1 MTVIGVDGCK
11 GGWMAVA
18 WSGEASAAPQASVVP
33 RFGDVIAMDAEVIA
47 VDIPIGLP
55 DIARNGRGC
64 DREARRRL
72 KGKASSVFPAPAR
85 STLLASDHAEASAIN
100 RKFSDPSRGISAQA
114 YNILAKI
121 AEVDGLVS
129 PSLQSRVHEVHPEL
143 CFYAMNGNRS
153 VIEKKREPGG
163 QEKRIALLRENGFP
177 FDRMQPPASPRR
189 HWGLDD
195 LIDACAC
202 AWSARRIRDGLN
214 LRLLADPPLDGRGL
228 RMEINA

>member
-11 GGWMAVA
+11 GGWIAVA
-18 WSGEASAAPQASVVP
+18 WHDDDSAAPEAHVMP
-33 RFGDVIAMDAEVIA
+33 RFEEVIAMNAAVIA

-55 DIARNGRGC
+55 EIARNGRGC
-64 DREARRRL
+64 DGEARRRL

-85 STLLASDHAEASAIN
+85 PTLMARDHREASAIN
-100 RKFSDPSRGISAQA
+100 RKFSDPSHGISAQA

-121 AEVDGLVS
+121 AEVDKLLS
-129 PSLQSRVHEVHPEL
+129 PPMQNRVYEVHPEL
-143 CFYAMNGNRS
+143 CFYAMNGDMS
-153 VIEKKREPGG
+153 VREKKREADG
-163 QEKRIALLRENGFP
+163 QEKRAGLLRENGFP
-177 FDRMQPPASPRR
+177 FDRMKHPTAPRR

-214 LRLLADPPLDGRGL
+214 LNLLADPPFDGRGL

>member
-11 GGWMAVA
+11 GGWIAVA
-18 WSGEASAAPQASVVP
+18 WEGDLSTTPQAHVVP
-33 RFGDVIAMDAEVIA
+33 RFADVIAMAAEIIA

-55 DIARNGRGC
+55 DIAHNGRGC
-64 DREARRRL
+64 DGEARRRL

-85 STLLASDHAEASAIN
+85 PTLLARDHGEASAIN
-100 RKFSDPSRGISAQA
+100 RKFSDPSHGISAQA

-121 AEVDGLVS
+121 AEVDALLS
-129 PSLQSRVHEVHPEL
+129 PDLQSRVYEVHPEL
-143 CFYAMNGNRS
+143 CFYAMNGDTS
-153 VIEKKREPGG
+153 VREKKRESDG
-163 QEKRIALLRENGFP
+163 QERRIALLRANGFP
-177 FDRMQPPASPRR
+177 FDRMKHPTTLRR

-214 LRLLADPPLDGRGL
+214 LKLLADPPFDGRGL

>member
-1 MTVIGVDGCK
+1 VTVLGVDGCK
-11 GGWMAVA
+11 GGWIAVA
-18 WSGEASAAPQASVVP
+18 WNGDLSAAPEARVVA
-33 RFGDVIAMDAEVIA
+33 RFEEIIAMDAEIIA

-55 DIARNGRGC
+55 DIARHGRGC
-64 DREARRRL
+64 DGEARRRL

-85 STLLASDHAEASAIN
+85 ATLKARNHGEASTIN
-100 RKFSDPSRGISAQA
+100 RKFSDPSHGISAQA

-121 AEVDGLVS
+121 SEVDDLIS
-129 PSLQSRVHEVHPEL
+129 PLLQSRIHEVHPEL
-143 CFYAMNGNRS
+143 CFYAMNGDVS
-153 VIEKKREPGG
+153 VREKKREADG
-163 QEKRIALLRENGFP
+163 QEKRVELLQKNGFP
-177 FDRMQPPASPRR
+177 FDRMKPPMAPRR

>member
-1 MTVIGVDGCK
+1 MTVLGVDGCK
-11 GGWMAVA
+11 GGWIVVA
-18 WSGEASAAPQASVVP
+18 WNDQLSASPEAHVVSH
-33 RFGDVIAMDAEVIA
+33 FEDVIALDGEIIA

-64 DREARRRL
+64 DGEARRRL

-85 STLLASDHAEASAIN
+85 PTLQARDHGEASAIN
-100 RKFSDPSRGISAQA
+100 RKFSDPSHGISAQA

-121 AEVDGLVS
+121 AEVDGLIS
-129 PSLQSRVHEVHPEL
+129 PSLQNRIREVHPEL
-143 CFYAMNGNRS
+143 CFYAMNGDAS
-153 VIEKKREPGG
+153 VREKKREADGH
-163 QEKRIALLRENGFP
+163 ERRVALLRANGFP
-177 FDRMQPPASPRR
+177 FDRIQQPAAPRR
-189 HWGLDD
+189 HWRLDD

-202 AWSARRIRDGLN
+202 AWSARRIRDGQN

>member
-1 MTVIGVDGCK
+1 VTVLGVDGCK
-11 GGWMAVA
+11 GGWIAVA
-18 WSGEASAAPQASVVP
+18 WDGGEGDTPQARIVQ
-33 RFGDVIAMDAEVIA
+33 RFEDIVSMNADVIA

-64 DREARRRL
+64 DGEARRRL

-85 STLLASDHAEASAIN
+85 ATLQARDHGEASAIN
-100 RKFSDPSRGISAQA
+100 RKFSDPSHGISAQA

-121 AEVDGLVS
+121 AEVDGLIS
-129 PSLQSRVHEVHPEL
+129 PPLQSRVHEVHPEL
-143 CFYAMNGNRS
+143 CFYAMNGDMS
-153 VIEKKREPGG
+153 VREKKREADG
-163 QEKRIALLRENGFP
+163 QEKRMALLRRNGFP
-177 FDRMQPPASPRR
+177 FDRMAHPEAPRR

-202 AWSARRIRDGLN
+202 AWSARRIRDGVN
-214 LRLLADPPLDGRGL
+214 LRFLADPPLDGRGL

>member
-11 GGWMAVA
+11 GGWIAVA
-18 WSGEASAAPQASVVP
+18 WNGKGTGTPEARIVQ
-33 RFGDVIAMDAEVIA
+33 RFEDIIAMEADIIA

-55 DIARNGRGC
+55 DIAQNGRGC
-64 DREARRRL
+64 DGEARRRL

-85 STLLASDHAEASAIN
+85 ATLRARDHGEASEIN
-100 RKFSDPSRGISAQA
+100 RKFSDPSHGISAQA

-121 AEVDGLVS
+121 AEVDALIS
-129 PSLQSRVHEVHPEL
+129 PRLQNRVHEVHPEL
-143 CFYAMNGNRS
+143 CFYAMNGEMS
-153 VIEKKREPGG
+153 VREKKREAEG
-163 QEKRIALLRENGFP
+163 QEKRVALLRKNGFP
-177 FDRMQPPASPRR
+177 VDRVRQPDVPRR

-214 LRLLADPPLDGRGL
+214 LRLLADPPLDGKGL

>member
-1 MTVIGVDGCK
+1 VTVIGVDGCK
-11 GGWMAVA
+11 GGWVAVA
-18 WSGEASAAPQASVVP
+18 WHDDSSAPVEAHVVS
-33 RFGDVIAMDAEVIA
+33 RFEDVIAMDAEIIA

-64 DREARRRL
+64 DGEARRRL

-85 STLLASDHAEASAIN
+85 PTLQARDHGEASAIN
-100 RKFSDPSRGISAQA
+100 RRFSDPSHGISAQA

-121 AEVDGLVS
+121 AEVDRLIS

-143 CFYAMNGNRS
+143 CFYTMNGDKS
-153 VIEKKREPGG
+153 VREKKREAGG
-163 QEKRIALLRENGFP
+163 QERRIALLRENGFP
-177 FDRMQPPASPRR
+177 FDRTKHPASPRR
-189 HWGLDD
+189 YWGLDD

-214 LRLLADPPLDGRGL
+214 LRLSADPPLDGRGL

>member
-11 GGWMAVA
+11 GGWIAVA
-18 WSGEASAAPQASVVP
+18 WHDDLSAAPEAKIMP
-33 RFGDVIAMDAEVIA
+33 RFEDVIALDAEIIA

-64 DREARRRL
+64 DGEARRRL

-85 STLLASDHAEASAIN
+85 STLQARDHGEASAIN
-100 RKFSDPSRGISAQA
+100 RRFSDPSHGISAQA

-121 AEVDGLVS
+121 AEVDGLIS
-129 PSLQSRVHEVHPEL
+129 PLLQRRVYEVHPEL
-143 CFYAMNGNRS
+143 CFYAMNGNAS
-153 VIEKKREPGG
+153 VREKKREVDG
-163 QEKRIALLRENGFP
+163 QERRIALLRENGFP
-177 FDRMQPPASPRR
+177 FDLMKHPAVSRR